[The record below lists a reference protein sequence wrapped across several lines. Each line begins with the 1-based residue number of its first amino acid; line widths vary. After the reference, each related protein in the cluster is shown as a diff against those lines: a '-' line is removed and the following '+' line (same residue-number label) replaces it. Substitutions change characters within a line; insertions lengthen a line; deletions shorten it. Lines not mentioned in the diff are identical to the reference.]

1 MSAFQTQIITIAA
14 DTTSKDN
21 ILDLSTSAEPEAWWA
36 ADLQLRVS
44 VFSDAGVTLLD
55 VSDIQSATLSLKD
68 PGNLDGTPL
77 VTQTLTVFDNTT
89 TLQTW
94 QSGAQQQLLF
104 TITADQ
110 LSFAG
115 LTNGARLLHL
125 SISAITT
132 GGKTGVLCVGTLNVI
147 DAGDN
152 SPNSNPVNAITVTQA
167 QAMLAALAWTAVV
180 IDLAG
185 AGATALTV
193 AQAWLLGRQP
203 FSLGAGSG
211 AYVANIVLSDAN
223 VLPGALLRIP
233 IDFPASANPTVNI
246 YDAGTGG
253 TLIEGPLT
261 NPNPGAAASFLFT
274 AGFDGAHW
282 HKESGAWV
290 V

>member
-1 MSAFQTQIITIAA
+1 LRQH

-36 ADLQLRVS
+36 ADLQIRVS

-55 VSDIQSATLSLKD
+55 VSDLQSATLSLKD
-68 PGNLDGTPL
+68 PSNLDGGAL
-77 VTQTLTVFDNTT
+77 VSETLTEFDNTT
-89 TLQTW
+89 TLTTW

-152 SPNSNPVNAITVTQA
+152 SPDSNPVNAITVTQA
-167 QAMLAALAWTAVV
+167 QAMLAAAAFCNAVV
-180 IDLAG
+180 TLSG
-185 AGATALTV
+185 GGTTV
-193 AQAWLLGRQP
+193 ISNAQAWLLGRKP
-203 FSLGAGSG
+203 FSLGAGAG
-211 AYVANIVLSDAN
+211 VYTQNLTISDAN
-223 VLPGALLRIP
+223 ALAGALLRIP
-233 IDFPASANPTVNI
+233 IAFPASANPTINV
-246 YDAGTGG
+246 YDSSVEG
-253 TLIEGPLT
+253 TLLEGPLT
-261 NPNPGAAASFLFT
+261 NPNPGAAASFLLT
-274 AGFDGAHW
+274 LGFDGAAW
-282 HKESGAWV
+282 HKESGQWV